1 MYKFILTTNA
11 TCDIIIITGKEKI
24 PKINLKDED
33 KIMEKKF
40 ALVTEYGE
48 IDEDRNVKAVRNGTM
63 SIYGAFN
70 IENGTRNG
78 RFNEQLFDSL
88 DDAKKELAKLR
99 TVAIVKQKVAHFK
112 FLDCEVSYIEERHYD
127 EDGEYDLAE
136 CGDVWETAEEEI
148 KD

>member
-1 MYKFILTTNA
+1 
-11 TCDIIIITGKEKI
+11 
-24 PKINLKDED
+24 
-33 KIMEKKF
+33 MEKKF

-48 IDEDRNVKAVRNGTM
+48 IDDGRNVKAVRNGTM

-70 IENGTRNG
+70 AENGTRNG
-78 RFNEQLFDSL
+78 SFNEQLFDSL
-88 DDAKKELAKLR
+88 DNAKSELAKLK
-99 TVAIVKQKVAHFK
+99 TIAIIRKNAVY

-136 CGDVWETAEEEI
+136 CGDVWATAEEEI

>member
-63 SIYGAFN
+63 SIYEAFN

-78 RFNEQLFDSL
+78 SFDEQLFDSL
-88 DDAKKELAKLR
+88 DDAKNALADLK
-99 TVAIVKQKVAHFK
+99 TIAIVKKKVSYFK
-112 FLDCEVSYIEERHYD
+112 FLDCEVSYIEERDYD

-136 CGDVWETAEEEI
+136 CGDVWATAEEEI